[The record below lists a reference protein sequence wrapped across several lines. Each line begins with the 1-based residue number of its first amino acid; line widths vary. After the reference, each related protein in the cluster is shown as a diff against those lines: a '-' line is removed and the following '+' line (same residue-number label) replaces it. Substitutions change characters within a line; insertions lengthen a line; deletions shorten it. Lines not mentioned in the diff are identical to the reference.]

1 MNSIQKNTILRSFTE
16 LDTESVIAL
25 WQACML
31 TRPWND
37 PEKDIARKLT
47 VNDELFLVAELQGN
61 IVGSVMGGYD
71 GHRGWINYLAVDPE
85 QRKLGL
91 GKQLM
96 LEVEQRLLSLG
107 CPKINLQIRTGNE
120 EVMAFYRA
128 IGFTEDACVS
138 FGKRLIP
145 DNE

>member
-1 MNSIQKNTILRSFTE
+1 MTTNEKTTIRLF
-16 LDTESVIAL
+16 LDTDTDAIIAL
-25 WQACML
+25 WQACEL
-31 TRPWND
+31 TRAWNN
-37 PEKDIARKLT
+37 PEKDIQRKLA
-47 VNDELFLVAELQGN
+47 VDDDLFLVAESQGN

-71 GHRGWINYLAVDPE
+71 GHRGWINYLAVDPG
-85 QRKLGL
+85 QRKRGL

-96 LEVEQRLLSLG
+96 LAVEQRLLDLG

-120 EVMAFYRA
+120 AVMEFYRA

-145 DNE
+145 DII

>member
-1 MNSIQKNTILRSFTE
+1 MTTNKKTTIRLF
-16 LDTESVIAL
+16 LDTDTDAVIAL
-25 WQACML
+25 WQACEL
-31 TRPWND
+31 TRAWNN
-37 PEKDIARKLT
+37 PEKDIQRKLA
-47 VNDELFLVAELQGN
+47 VDDELFLVAEAQGN

-71 GHRGWINYLAVDPE
+71 GHRGWINYLAVDPG
-85 QRKLGL
+85 QRKQGL

-96 LEVEQRLLSLG
+96 LAVEQRLLDLG

-120 EVMAFYRA
+120 AVMEFYLA

-145 DNE
+145 DII

>member
-1 MNSIQKNTILRSFTE
+1 MTTNEKTTIRLF
-16 LDTESVIAL
+16 LDTDTDAVIAL
-25 WQACML
+25 WQACEL
-31 TRPWND
+31 TRAWNN
-37 PEKDIARKLT
+37 PEKDIQRKLA
-47 VNDELFLVAELQGN
+47 VDDELFLVAESQGN

-71 GHRGWINYLAVDPE
+71 GHRGWINYLAVDPG
-85 QRKLGL
+85 QRKQGL

-96 LEVEQRLLSLG
+96 LAVEQRLLDLG

-120 EVMAFYRA
+120 AVMEFYRA

-145 DNE
+145 DII

>member
-1 MNSIQKNTILRSFTE
+1 MNSHEKLTIRTFTDA
-16 LDTESVIAL
+16 DTKATIAL
-25 WQACML
+25 WQACEL
-31 TRPWND
+31 TRAWND
-37 PEKDIARKLT
+37 PDKDIERKLS
-47 VNDELFLVAELQGN
+47 VNDDLFLVAEIQDN

-71 GHRGWINYLAVDPE
+71 GHRGWINYLAVDPG
-85 QRKLGL
+85 QRKQGL

-96 LEVEQRLLSLG
+96 LTVEHRLLSLG

-120 EVMAFYRA
+120 AVMEFYRA

-145 DNE
+145 DST